1 MRRCTAS
8 SQWQAIF
15 EKGCCTLVLL
25 RWEVEFCSAEM
36 SFFFIGLL
44 CMSRKKR
51 LYHESKKIFISRK
64 LYKLHS
70 KPFLRTKTSFA
81 RTFLRCSQK
90 TPIFTNQKVFF
101 CRKLYEM
108 SSKAAFLRTKSLS
121 FAQTFP
127 YCHPKQSF
135 SALRFPFVPPLT
147 YCLQRMQLFFCCSL

>member
-36 SFFFIGLL
+36 SFFVIGLL
-44 CMSRKKR
+44 CMSRKNAFIANQKNS
-51 LYHESKKIFISRK
+51 LAESFTNFTQSR
-64 LYKLHS
+64 
-70 KPFLRTKTSFA
+70 FLRTKTSFA
-81 RTFLRCSQK
+81 CAFLCCPQK
-90 TPIFTNQKVFF
+90 FPIFTNQKVFF

-108 SSKAAFLRTKSLS
+108 SSKAAFLCTKSLS

-135 SALRFPFVPPLT
+135 SALRFPFAPPLT